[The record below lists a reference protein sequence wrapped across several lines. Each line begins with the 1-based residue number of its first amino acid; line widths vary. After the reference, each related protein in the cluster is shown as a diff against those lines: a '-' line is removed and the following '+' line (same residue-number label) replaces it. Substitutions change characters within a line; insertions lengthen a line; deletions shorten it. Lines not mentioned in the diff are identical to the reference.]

1 MAKSATAAPVLP
13 GQDPRSVV
21 EMFRS
26 RMDEY
31 RESRLRAGI
40 TMERVYEMQTP
51 MGPFVIAYV
60 EAEGDANEAM
70 RSIVES
76 DLPIDRDFRAA
87 LKRVHGIDFSQA
99 PAGPPPEVVGDW
111 VDPEVTT
118 RKTGLAFVAPLIPG
132 RTDAGR
138 EIAHE
143 AFVTRR
149 AELTES
155 RRALG
160 QNVEVVV
167 VNSTPMG
174 DVTCVYIE
182 GDDPV
187 EGNRGF
193 AASTRPYDV
202 WFRQQLTTIYPPD
215 VDFSQ
220 PLPPIVQIWD
230 WHRAAAAV

>member
-1 MAKSATAAPVLP
+1 MGKTATAAPVLP
-13 GQDPRSVV
+13 GQDPREVARL
-21 EMFRS
+21 FTS

-31 RESRLRAGI
+31 RESRDRAGI
-40 TMERVYEMQTP
+40 TIERAFLMPTP
-51 MGPFVIAYV
+51 MGDFVIAYV
-60 EAEGDANEAM
+60 ESEGDTNQAM
-70 RSIVES
+70 MSIVQS
-76 DLPIDRDFRAA
+76 DLPIDREFTAA
-87 LKRVHGIDFSQA
+87 LQRIHGFDFSQA

-111 VDPEVTT
+111 SDPEVTQ
-118 RKTGLAFVAPLIPG
+118 RRAGLAFVAPLIPG
-132 RTDAGR
+132 TTDLGR

-149 AELTES
+149 AEITES

-167 VNSTPMG
+167 VNSTPQG

-182 GDDPV
+182 GEDPV
-187 EGNRGF
+187 AGNRGF

-202 WFRQQLTTIYPPD
+202 WFKEQLTRIFPPV

-220 PLPPIVQIWD
+220 PLPPIEQLWD
-230 WHRAAAAV
+230 YVRTGATV

>member
-1 MAKSATAAPVLP
+1 MGKTATAAPVLP
-13 GQDPRSVV
+13 GQDPREVARL
-21 EMFRS
+21 FTS

-31 RESRLRAGI
+31 RESRERAGI
-40 TMERVYEMQTP
+40 TLERAFLMPTP
-51 MGPFVIAYV
+51 MGDFIIAYV
-60 EAEGDANEAM
+60 ESEGDTNQAM
-70 RSIVES
+70 MSIVQS
-76 DLPIDRDFRAA
+76 DLPIDRDFTAA
-87 LKRVHGIDFSQA
+87 LQRIHGIDFSQA
-99 PAGPPPEVVGDW
+99 PAGPPPEIVGDW
-111 VDPEVTT
+111 SDPEVTE
-118 RKTGLAFVAPLIPG
+118 RRTGLAFVAPLIPG
-132 RTDAGR
+132 TTDLGR

-160 QNVEVVV
+160 ESVETVV

-174 DVTCVYIE
+174 DLCCVYIE
-182 GDDPV
+182 GQDPV

-202 WFRQQLTTIYPPD
+202 WFKEQLTRIFPPA

-220 PLPPIVQIWD
+220 PVPPIEQVWD
-230 WHRAAAAV
+230 YVRTAATV